1 MSAGPRVG
9 CLLLLAG
16 CGGANAG
23 QSDPQACAPVESESA
38 AVTTAAAIRGEYTV
52 RLVATSGAQR
62 GAATEGRLELLPRDS
77 AYRRLMLPDGS
88 RDTTYTFPLYGT
100 VNLDFASVGAVAPGD
115 PASSDPMSPGV
126 LVIER
131 PGGVMLRVGS
141 VANRWGM
148 RRFDGAFTVLRVQQA
163 SDQGF
168 AGTWQ
173 SGVGTETSGGH
184 FCAVRAA

>member
-1 MSAGPRVG
+1 MSAGRRIG
-9 CLLLLAG
+9 CVLLLAG
-16 CGGANAG
+16 CGHANAG
-23 QSDPQACAPVESESA
+23 QSDPQACAPVERDTA
-38 AVTTAAAIRGEYTV
+38 AVPSAAAIEGEYTV

-62 GAATEGRLELLPRDS
+62 GASTQGRLELMPQDS
-77 AYRRLMLPDGS
+77 AYRRLMLPDGT

-100 VNLDFASVGAVAPGD
+100 ADLDFASVGAVAPGD

-148 RRFDGAFTVLRVQQA
+148 RRFDGAYTVLRVQET
-163 SDQGF
+163 SDEGF

-184 FCAVRAA
+184 FCAVRPA